1 MGAYMI
7 NATQGHA
14 VVTLPKLIKD
24 KYNGK
29 FEIRNSTPKI
39 KIHQND
45 EFASIVNN
53 HETIFLSEK
62 VEMLNRGYVSSV
74 TNIETK
80 QLTERE
86 LDENRRR
93 AKRGKNPLR
102 YYIHTIKFEEATPFS
117 HYKFLDDYTYSL
129 LKIYKRYIRPV
140 RHFSRVITELPVE
153 DFETLKKER
162 IFVER
167 TLFGRLINAL
177 PYQNRLQFILYA
189 IDKFNEADLRKIH
202 FSKIYPDLKEFVGTG
217 VVQMGKHLIQSQ
229 NLIKKHSKI
238 FLDDTKIGFGYDID
252 VENLEIED
260 PKKRKQ
266 DKVDYIDSQ
275 AFLFQ
280 EVFSIEEDF
289 NDLFSMD
296 KFQIS
301 KDDRTLFD
309 NIFSKRAWPI
319 DYNTDYK

>member
-1 MGAYMI
+1 MGAFMI

-14 VVTLPKLIKD
+14 VVTLPKNITG
-24 KYNGK
+24 KYDGK
-29 FEIRNSTPKI
+29 FEVRNATPKI
-39 KIHQND
+39 NIQHND

-53 HETIFLSEK
+53 HETNFLSEK
-62 VEMLNRGYVSSV
+62 IEMLNRGYVSSV
-74 TNIETK
+74 TNNETK
-80 QLTERE
+80 QLTEKE

-93 AKRGKNPLR
+93 AKRGRNPLK
-102 YYIHTIKFEEATPFS
+102 YYIHTIKFEEATPFT

-217 VVQMGKHLIQSQ
+217 VVQMGKYLIKSQ
-229 NLIKKHSKI
+229 NLIEKHSEI
-238 FLDDTKIGFGYDID
+238 FQNDINIGFGYDAD
-252 VENLEIED
+252 LKNLEIKD

-266 DKVDYIDSQ
+266 DKVDYINSQ
-275 AFLFQ
+275 SSLFQ
-280 EVFSIEEDF
+280 EAFNIEDDF
-289 NDLFSMD
+289 DDLFSMD

-301 KDDRTLFD
+301 KEDRVLFD
-309 NIFSKRAWPI
+309 NLFSKRAWPI